1 MTARSETAGLAV
13 AIVQARM
20 GSSRLPGKTME
31 RLGDCLVVDWVV
43 DRLRSASTIAEVIV
57 ATTDVQADDVL
68 VEHLE
73 SRDVRVVRGS
83 SGDVLGRYAYALT
96 HTDAQILVRVTA
108 DCPFI
113 DPSIVDLGVS
123 TLVDKAADYA
133 STHLDGR
140 FPRGLDA
147 EALTRAALLRAH
159 SEAVGAQEREHV
171 TPFIYRNLEAF
182 NCVPIVAPAWAA
194 RPDLRF
200 TLDEESDLELLREVV
215 AALGSDCLLGART
228 VISFLNDH
236 PAIASLNSVVEH
248 RNI

>member
-1 MTARSETAGLAV
+1 MTARSETDTFAV

-43 DRLRSASTIAEVIV
+43 DRLRGASTIADVIV
-57 ATTDVQADDVL
+57 ATTKLPADDVL

-73 SRDVRVVRGS
+73 SRNVRVVRGS
-83 SGDVLGRYAYALT
+83 SEDVLGRYADALK
-96 HTDAQILVRVTA
+96 HTDAEILVRVTA
-108 DCPFI
+108 DCPFT
-113 DPSIVDLGVS
+113 DPSVVDLGVT
-123 TLVDKAADYA
+123 TLVGKAADYA

-147 EALTRAALLRAH
+147 EAFTRAALLRAH
-159 SEAVGAQEREHV
+159 SEAVEPQEREHV

-182 NCVPIVAPAWAA
+182 SCVPIVAPAWAA
-194 RPDLRF
+194 RPNLRF
-200 TLDEESDLELLREVV
+200 TLDEESDLKLLREVV
-215 AALGSDCLLGART
+215 AALGSDCLLSART
-228 VISFLNDH
+228 VISFLDDH
-236 PAIASLNSVVEH
+236 PEVAAVNRDVEH